1 MSPASPTHPLRGI
14 LLMSFAVMLFAT
26 LDATGKYL
34 AQRYPVSFL
43 VWARYAVHFIIML
56 ALLAPS
62 MRGNL
67 MRTRRLPLQLLRS
80 VALVATSLLFL
91 TALFHLPLAEGTAL
105 MFLTPLL
112 VTVLAGPALGEK
124 VAGASWA
131 GLISGFVG
139 VLLIVRPGTSLS
151 WLGVLLVL
159 GSVAMLSVY
168 HLMTR
173 LLSKTENSFTTLFYT
188 AFVGTAI
195 MSAVE
200 AVLGFPEH
208 IAGKD
213 VPLILSLGVSGG
225 VGHFLLIRAFHHAP
239 ASVLMPFTFTQL
251 VWAALLGWIAFGQ
264 FPDVLAATG
273 MAIIGA
279 GGAWVAMNERQATA
293 GAARATADPH

>member
-1 MSPASPTHPLRGI
+1 MSPTSPSHPVRGI
-14 LLMSFAVMLFAT
+14 VLMSMAVMLFAT

-56 ALLAPS
+56 MLLAPS

-67 MRTRRLPLQLLRS
+67 VRTRRLPLQLLRS
-80 VALVATSLLFL
+80 LALVVTSLLFL

-124 VAGASWA
+124 VAAASWA
-131 GLISGFVG
+131 GLVSGLVG

-151 WLGVLLVL
+151 WLGVALVL
-159 GSVAMLSVY
+159 GAVAMLSLY
-168 HLMTR
+168 HLLTR
-173 LLSKTENSFTTLFYT
+173 VLSNTENSLTTLFYT
-188 AFVGTAI
+188 AFVGTTI
-195 MSAVE
+195 MSVIE
-200 AVLGFPEH
+200 AVLGFPGQVAAE
-208 IAGKD
+208 D
-213 VPLILSLGVSGG
+213 VLPILSLGVTGG

-251 VWAALLGWIAFGQ
+251 VWAALLGWVAFGQ

-293 GAARATADPH
+293 GAAQATADPH